1 MSDER
6 MQVYFYGGED
16 DSAPNSQNG
25 SLACKFLLVS
35 SDDCLYLLFGP
46 LAEFPYHAGLLDRFC
61 KEQQIASSWVKRPDL
76 LEIFD
81 ENCEVRGGGYL
92 EFDQV
97 LRTVCVSGQSTAYG
111 GFRQREINRILS
123 GHPMFSEF
131 TWTVE

>member
-6 MQVYFYGGED
+6 VHVLFYGGED
-16 DSAPNSQNG
+16 DLAPNSLDG

-35 SDDCLYLLFGP
+35 SDGCLYLLFGP
-46 LAEFPYHAGLLDRFC
+46 LGEFPYHAGLLNRFC
-61 KEQQIASSWVKRPDL
+61 QEQEIASSWVKRPDL
-76 LEIFD
+76 LEILD

-92 EFDQV
+92 ELDRT

-111 GFRQREINRILS
+111 GFRQREINRILK
-123 GHPMFSEF
+123 GHPFFSEF

>member
-1 MSDER
+1 MSDEKTH
-6 MQVYFYGGED
+6 VLFYGSED
-16 DSAPNSQNG
+16 DPAPNSRDS

-46 LAEFPYHAGLLDRFC
+46 LSEFPYHAGLLDRFC

-76 LEIFD
+76 LEVFD
-81 ENCEVRGGGYL
+81 ESCEVRGGGYL
-92 EFDQV
+92 ELDRVQ
-97 LRTVCVSGQSTAYG
+97 RTVCVSEQSKAYG
-111 GFRQREINRILS
+111 GFRQADLNRILS